1 MAYIQDLGFYLL
13 VFYVVSLCFCCK
25 YKLLNIILINLTY
38 FIFIYQYIILFKFI
52 PKKNNT
58 HKSNYSEQTS

>member
-13 VFYVVSLCFCCK
+13 VFYVVSLYFCCK

-38 FIFIYQYIILFKFI
+38 FIFIY
-52 PKKNNT
+52 
-58 HKSNYSEQTS
+58 